1 MRDFE
6 AQGNQQYLE
15 ALMAHSP
22 EGTNKEKTVKSSIE
36 SWGTKEGLVERN
48 SNFGETQSLSEPE
61 KGKEVMEEENKYTKF
76 FLLPVLQASAN
87 AFAG

>member
-48 SNFGETQSLSEPE
+48 SNFGET
-61 KGKEVMEEENKYTKF
+61 
-76 FLLPVLQASAN
+76 
-87 AFAG
+87 

>member
-22 EGTNKEKTVKSSIE
+22 EGTNKEKTVRVLLRA
-36 SWGTKEGLVERN
+36 GVTKEGLVERN
-48 SNFGETQSLSEPE
+48 SNFGET
-61 KGKEVMEEENKYTKF
+61 
-76 FLLPVLQASAN
+76 
-87 AFAG
+87 